1 MSFGPCHCGRVTD
14 TIHALLAIALV
25 LTVVSLLVPAAERF
39 RVPHTVLLAI
49 AGMALGFLGSWLV
62 SAGLRFGALGDA
74 LIGLD
79 HLKVAAG
86 LFLPLFLPPLL
97 FNAALTI
104 DVRRL
109 FDEVFAVLLL
119 AIVAVLVCIACV
131 AAVVHLATGYDIVVC
146 LLLGAVVSTT
156 DPAAVIGIFRDVGAP
171 KRLSILAEGES
182 LLNDAVAIT
191 AFGLFMGM
199 LVVHAP
205 GEVAEAGSHGVF
217 LVFLREFLGGLLFGF
232 ILARLAMLV
241 LPRLGESDAAVA
253 SVTVSLAYISFVVAD
268 RYVHVSGVV
277 SVVIAGLTVAA
288 YGPTHLHPRQWTS
301 LRQIWAQL
309 EFWANCLIFV
319 LASMVAANVLV
330 RIGWLYF
337 AALLAVALGAML
349 ARLLVVFGMLPVLEK
364 THLVQP
370 VDTRYKAILVWGGL
384 RGAVTIVLAMV
395 VASDQHLPADT
406 RNFVALAATLFVLLT
421 LFLNATTLGLVIR
434 LLGLDKLSR
443 LELALRDRV
452 LALSRVNVE
461 RHLQEIIRQHNERV
475 EGIDVDPASAGGAEV
490 DSVPAELALDL
501 DERVKVGLITLCS
514 REKEL
519 YLELFEQ
526 QILSRRMVALLAA
539 RADRLIDRVRDHGE
553 AGYEEWLRVI
563 SRPDAGFRAA
573 LWLQRRAGWA
583 WLLTERL
590 ADRFEILMVSQGV
603 LGELAA
609 FNVSSVADLLGADA
623 EVKLADVIK
632 KRQQAVDSA
641 LKALSLQYPGY
652 AESIQARQLE
662 RAAIRFEAAEY
673 ARRLSEGV
681 ISREVYDDL
690 IGELAQRRSAVA
702 ARPPLDLGLELA
714 KMIERVPLF
723 ESLDRAAVVEVGK
736 RLRAVVALPGEK
748 IITKGGPPDSM
759 YFIAAGEV
767 TVHLNFGPVV
777 LKEGDFVGELGLL
790 SSQPRNAD
798 VVANGYCH
806 LLRLSRKDFR
816 DLLAARP
823 AVRAEIEAVAARRIA
838 ETESQA
844 AN

>member
-1 MSFGPCHCGRVTD
+1 MTD
-14 TIHALLAIALV
+14 TIHALLAIAMILM
-25 LTVVSLLVPAAERF
+25 VVSLLVPLAERF
-39 RVPHTVLLAI
+39 RLPHTVLLAI
-49 AGMALGFLGSWLV
+49 AGMGLGFLGSWIMARGFKL
-62 SAGLRFGALGDA
+62 GAVGDA
-74 LIGLD
+74 FVGLAK
-79 HLKVAAG
+79 LEVG
-86 LFLPLFLPPLL
+86 TEFFLPLFLPPLL

-131 AAVVHLATGYDIVVC
+131 AGVVHLATGIDIVVC

-182 LLNDAVAIT
+182 LLNDAVAIA
-191 AFGLFMGM
+191 AFGFFIGI
-199 LVVHAP
+199 LVTRATP
-205 GEVAEAGSHGVF
+205 GLAGAVDAESHGVVR
-217 LVFLREFLGGLLFGF
+217 VFLREFVGGLLFGF
-232 ILARLAMLV
+232 LIARAAIAL
-241 LPRLGESDAAVA
+241 LPRLGESDAAIA
-253 SVTVSLAYISFVVAD
+253 SVTVSLAYISFVVAAQ
-268 RYVHVSGVV
+268 YIHVSGVV
-277 SVVIAGLTVAA
+277 AVVIAGLTVAA
-288 YGPTHLHPRQWTS
+288 YGPTQLHPRQWTA

-319 LASMVAANVLV
+319 LASMVAAGVLV
-330 RIGWLYF
+330 RISGLYLTAL
-337 AALLAVALGAML
+337 AAVTLGAML
-349 ARLLVVFGMLPVLEK
+349 ARALVVFGMLPVLEK
-364 THLVQP
+364 VRLVQP

-395 VASDQHLPADT
+395 VAGDQRLSDDI
-406 RNFVALAATLFVLLT
+406 RDFVALAATLFVLLT

-434 LLGLDKLSR
+434 LLGLNKLSR
-443 LELALRDRV
+443 RELALRDRV

-461 RHLQEIIRQHNERV
+461 RQLQEIIRQHNERI

-490 DSVPAELALDL
+490 ESVPAELALDL
-501 DERVKVGLITLCS
+501 DERVRVGLITLCS

-539 RADRLIDRVRDHGE
+539 RADRLIDRVRDHGAE
-553 AGYEEWLRVI
+553 GYAEWLQLI

-573 LWLQRRAGWA
+573 LWLHRRFGWA

-590 ADRFEILMVSQGV
+590 ADRFEILMVTQGV
-603 LGELAA
+603 MAELAA

-623 EVKLADVIK
+623 EAKLADVIK
-632 KRQQAVDSA
+632 NRQEAVDRS

-652 AESIQARQLE
+652 AESIEARQLE
-662 RAAIRFEAAEY
+662 RAAIRFEAAQY
-673 ARRLSEGV
+673 ARRLNEGI
-681 ISREVYDDL
+681 ISREVYNDL
-690 IGELAQRRSAVA
+690 IDRVSKRRSAISQ
-702 ARPPLDLGLELA
+702 RPPLDLGLELA
-714 KMIERVPLF
+714 KMIERVPIF
-723 ESLDRAAVVEVGK
+723 ESLDHDAVVEVGK

-748 IITKGGPPDSM
+748 IIVKGGLPDSM

-767 TVHLNFGPVV
+767 TVHTSFGPVV
-777 LKEGDFVGELGLL
+777 LKEGDFVGEMGLL
-790 SSQPRNAD
+790 SSQPRSAD

-806 LLRLSRKDFR
+806 LLMLSRRDFR
-816 DLLAARP
+816 DLLAKRP

-844 AN
+844 AQ